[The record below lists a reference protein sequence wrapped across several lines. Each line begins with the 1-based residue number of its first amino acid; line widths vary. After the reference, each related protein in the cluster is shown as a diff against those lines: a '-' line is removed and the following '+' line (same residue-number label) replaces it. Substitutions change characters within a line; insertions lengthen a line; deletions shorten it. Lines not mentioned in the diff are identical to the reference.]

1 MTRYETVFDINVDI
15 NIVCSKNHI
24 SGNLVRI
31 WLQLL
36 VPSSVHRRVAKI
48 HTFHFPD
55 KFHIFN
61 GFCNFRTKY
70 L

>member
-36 VPSSVHRRVAKI
+36 VPSSVHRQAKI
-48 HTFHFPD
+48 YIDIPETNSC
-55 KFHIFN
+55 HIF
-61 GFCNFRTKY
+61 
-70 L
+70 